1 MKILKSCMILCSLIN
16 FLALSGNGQQ
26 SDLQK
31 EQQLEELVES
41 LAATEDGTTESS
53 LLLEDISYYT
63 GHPIFIN
70 KATEEELLRLN
81 FLNFKQVRSIIAYR
95 TKYGKILTLK
105 ELAIFSDFSAE
116 LLKKM
121 EPFVRFN
128 QDPDSI
134 QKKWDRVIRQS
145 LLSRIKTSFPVS
157 KGYQSQNGKQPVY
170 EGSPYSYFT
179 RYRGEIGKSMEMG
192 ITAENDAGEDF
203 FRKSNKRGFD
213 FLSGFLC
220 WDGKGPIRRVVVGDY
235 HLRFG
240 QGVNLWSGGG
250 VSYASD
256 LSSLMRS
263 GEGIRPYSS
272 SDENMFFRGAA
283 VQVNFNSVKF
293 SFFYSG
299 KKRDANIE
307 EDSIRGSI
315 ITSFRNDGLHR
326 TISEMEDEK
335 DVIERMIGGYS
346 DFRFSNWRFGI
357 LAAFQKFGLPVS
369 KGDMPYKSKTFEGDV
384 TANFGIDYHLIL
396 NQISLFGEL
405 GISKNLKPAFVN
417 GLVWKAHPQLSLSM
431 LYRNY
436 DPSFQSFNSA
446 AFANGS
452 GGRNEEG
459 FYAAFAYYPISKVKL
474 SGQADLFNFPW
485 MTFQTIT
492 PAQGH
497 TLAFQAEMAIKTN
510 LSVYLHGRFVQ
521 KPQKTSG
528 MTGVPEQWD
537 ENTAKWRAHC
547 DWKISEKLQFR
558 SRIEYVGYRYQAIKE
573 KGYLIFQD
581 FIYSPSLKFKCWFRV
596 ARYSTDGYNSRVY
609 SYENDLLYYFAIPE
623 FHGKG
628 WRTYLNLKWQP
639 CRLITLYF
647 KGGYTIREGAAFLG
661 SGNDTTQG
669 NHRFEVRS
677 QVCLKF

>member
-1 MKILKSCMILCSLIN
+1 MKILKFSSILSSLFL
-16 FLALSGNGQQ
+16 FLALSGYGQQ
-26 SDLQK
+26 TDLQK
-31 EQQLEELVES
+31 EKQMEELVES
-41 LAATEDGTTESS
+41 LAAAEDGTTESS
-53 LLLEDISYYT
+53 LLLDDISDYS
-63 GHPIFIN
+63 GNPIFIN

-105 ELAIFSDFSAE
+105 ELAILSDFNNE
-116 LLKKM
+116 LLQKM

-128 QDPDSI
+128 QDPDSL
-134 QKKWDRVIRQS
+134 QRKWDRVIRQS
-145 LLSRIKTSFPVS
+145 LLARIKTSFPVS
-157 KGYQSQNGKQPVY
+157 KGYQPQNGKSAVY

-179 RYRGEIGKSMEMG
+179 RYRGEIGKTFEMG

-203 FRKSNKRGFD
+203 FRKSNKQGFD

-220 WDGKGPIRRVVVGDY
+220 WDGKGLIRRVVVGDY

-263 GEGIRPYSS
+263 GEGIRPYTSA
-272 SDENMFFRGAA
+272 DENMFFRGAA
-283 VQVNFNSVKF
+283 VQVNYKQMKF

-299 KKRDANIE
+299 KKRDANLELDTIN
-307 EDSIRGSI
+307 GSY

-326 TISEMEDEK
+326 TTSEKEDEK
-335 DVIERMIGGYS
+335 DVNERMMGGYG
-346 DFRFSNWRFGI
+346 DFRFSNWRFGV

-369 KGDMPYKSKTFEGDV
+369 KGDMQYKSKTFEGDAN
-384 TANFGIDYHLIL
+384 ANFGIDYHLIL
-396 NQISLFGEL
+396 NQISLFGEI
-405 GISKNLKPAFVN
+405 GASQNLKPAFVN
-417 GLVWKAHPQLSLSM
+417 GLVWKAHPQWSLSF

-459 FYAAFAYYPISKVKL
+459 FYAAFAFFPISKVKL
-474 SGQADLFNFPW
+474 SGQADLFSFPW
-485 MTFQTIT
+485 MTYQTIS

-497 TLAFQAEMAIKTN
+497 TLAFQAEMAINTN

-528 MTGVPEQWD
+528 TTGVPEQWD
-537 ENTAKWRAHC
+537 EKTAKWRAHC
-547 DWKISEKLQFR
+547 DWKISERFQLR
-558 SRIEYVGYRYQAIKE
+558 SRIEYVGYKYQALKE
-573 KGYLIFQD
+573 NGFLLFQD
-581 FIYSPSLKFKCWFRV
+581 FIVTASLKLKCWYRL
-596 ARYSTDGYNSRVY
+596 AYYSTDGYNSRVY

-639 CRLITLYF
+639 CRLLTLYF
-647 KGGYTIREGAAFLG
+647 KGGYTIREGATSLG

-669 NHRFEVRS
+669 NHRFDLRT
-677 QVCLKF
+677 QICLKF